1 LRDVISKVAVSRS
14 DERDGLDAHPAF
26 IFWRRITKTSRS
38 SSNLRKLELPKK
50 MAGENKMSF
59 TAPIASRSIVLAL
72 VCALICQ
79 GSPIAEAKQLS
90 PEIVHSRILK
100 RGIGNWVGVEL
111 QNGTAFA
118 GRIVEIDQQSFG
130 MQLHNDPSITPVR
143 YSDVLNL
150 HTGVAR
156 GALLGVIAGGVGA
169 VVAMAVLMHHETPPT
184 PAFPTQPS
192 LPLFP

>member
-1 LRDVISKVAVSRS
+1 
-14 DERDGLDAHPAF
+14 
-26 IFWRRITKTSRS
+26 
-38 SSNLRKLELPKK
+38 
-50 MAGENKMSF
+50 MSF
-59 TAPIASRSIVLAL
+59 TARIASRSIVLAL

-130 MQLHNDPSITPVR
+130 MQLHNDPSITPFR

-184 PAFPTQPS
+184 PAFPIQPS